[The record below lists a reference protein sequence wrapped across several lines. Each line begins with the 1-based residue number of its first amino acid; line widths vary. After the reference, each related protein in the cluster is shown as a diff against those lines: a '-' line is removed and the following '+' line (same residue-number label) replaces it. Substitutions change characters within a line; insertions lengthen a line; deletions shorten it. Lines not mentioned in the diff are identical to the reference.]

1 MNWQPVPYDEKVRGI
16 SWLRLQGLPVKEVF
30 HHSFISKCEPHTDL
44 GLPLS
49 STVTAGFCFCS
60 FGKSRS
66 PVSLLDNTNSSL
78 ACSINTAP
86 REVPKDYFLWHSRI
100 IDVKDVYLVIV
111 SHICSFASPVI
122 SFEFPS
128 PHSLEIK
135 KHTYKELQHYYQKS

>member
-1 MNWQPVPYDEKVRGI
+1 MGSAGASHDLGWQDFPSRSVC
-16 SWLRLQGLPVKEVF
+16 
-30 HHSFISKCEPHTDL
+30 HHSFISKYEPHTDL

-49 STVTAGFCFCS
+49 STVPAGFFFCC

-66 PVSLLDNTNSSL
+66 PAWILDNTNSSL
-78 ACSINTAP
+78 ACSLNITP
-86 REVPKDYFLWHSRI
+86 KQVFKDYFLQHSRI
-100 IDVKDVYLVIV
+100 IDVKDVYLVVV

-135 KHTYKELQHYYQKS
+135 KYTYKELQHYYHKN